1 MFVAYGHLDNARRFV
16 DNPASEERNHTM
28 PKVQAETIG
37 QQIRAARLSAGM
49 SQTDVEN
56 TSGIPKARLSRYEND
71 HIMPSLQSLARI
83 CVALGV
89 RPGKL
94 VDAVF

>member
-1 MFVAYGHLDNARRFV
+1 
-16 DNPASEERNHTM
+16 M
-28 PKVQAETIG
+28 PKVLSDTIG
-37 QQIRAARLSAGM
+37 QQIRTARLAAGM

-56 TSGIPKARLSRYEND
+56 TSGIPKSRLSRYEND
-71 HIMPSLQSLARI
+71 HVMPSLPSLAKI
-83 CVALGV
+83 CAAVGV